1 MTRNISFLLH
11 GSAVLFLFLAC
22 AKSEQGVAP
31 GDSGTGGS
39 GGTAGAQAG
48 AGGQSGSAGASGASG
63 GAAGS
68 AGAAGGSTDGSPDQS
83 SDADPD
89 ASDVFIPDGP
99 DGTVSVP
106 GLVAF
111 YEFEEA
117 VGSVFD
123 LSGNSNHG
131 TVEGN
136 GVTRGFVGL
145 SGNAISFSG
154 GDGRVKAPTSPT
166 LDFTSAATIEFWIKL
181 SSVTAGTIVGRGT
194 GQGDNH
200 VRIRTAQGNINVSFG
215 RVGTGA
221 ASVISDA
228 NVLTTGLWTH
238 VAIVNGGSEI
248 RIYVNGELNKSGGG
262 GQMGVINADLHIG
275 RGVSTTDTA
284 MNGTLDQLRWFNV
297 ARTEQEICTDAGGTV
312 GTGADGGVVCN

>member
-1 MTRNISFLLH
+1 MTRNVSFLLH

-22 AKSEQGVAP
+22 AKSEQGIAP
-31 GDSGTGGS
+31 GDSGTGGT

-48 AGGQSGSAGASGASG
+48 AAGQSGSAGSASG
-63 GAAGS
+63 GAAGT
-68 AGAAGGSTDGSPDQS
+68 AGAAGGSTDSSLDQS

-117 VGSVFD
+117 IGPVFD

-131 TVEGN
+131 TVDGS
-136 GVTRGFVGL
+136 GVTRGFTGI

-200 VRIRTAQGNINVSFG
+200 VRIRTAQGNVNVSFG
-215 RVGTGA
+215 RVGTGSV
-221 ASVISDA
+221 SVISDA
-228 NVLTTGLWTH
+228 GVLQTGVWTH
-238 VAIVNGGSEI
+238 VAVVNSASEI
-248 RIYVNGELNKSGGG
+248 RIYVNGDLNKSGSG
-262 GQMGVINADLHIG
+262 GQMGAITADLHIG

-297 ARTEQEICTDAGGTV
+297 VRTEQEICTDSGGTV